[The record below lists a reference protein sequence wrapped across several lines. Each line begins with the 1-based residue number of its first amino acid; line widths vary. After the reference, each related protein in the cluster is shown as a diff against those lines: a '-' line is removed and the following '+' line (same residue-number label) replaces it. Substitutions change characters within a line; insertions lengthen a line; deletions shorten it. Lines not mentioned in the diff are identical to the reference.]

1 MAATWMARCGI
12 NTRII
17 DKRGTKIFS
26 GYVQHLHHCPQ
37 SILNLKFWIQ
47 TSWWSSMPYF
57 GGTSF
62 KHQRWKR
69 NLTLTVQIFDSFG
82 FADRVWKE
90 SNHMLEIC
98 LWNPDS
104 EGKIR
109 RSDRIP
115 DTIPFISRFQQ
126 VVLHQGM
133 YQPSQLETES
143 LKNFV
148 RPNWEILSRFSER
161 LQWYQSRA
169 WSPSRIFDFWWV

>member
-1 MAATWMARCGI
+1 
-12 NTRII
+12 
-17 DKRGTKIFS
+17 
-26 GYVQHLHHCPQ
+26 
-37 SILNLKFWIQ
+37 
-47 TSWWSSMPYF
+47 
-57 GGTSF
+57 
-62 KHQRWKR
+62 
-69 NLTLTVQIFDSFG
+69 VQIFDSFG

-143 LKNFV
+143 LENFV
-148 RPNWEILSRFSER
+148 RPN
-161 LQWYQSRA
+161 
-169 WSPSRIFDFWWV
+169 